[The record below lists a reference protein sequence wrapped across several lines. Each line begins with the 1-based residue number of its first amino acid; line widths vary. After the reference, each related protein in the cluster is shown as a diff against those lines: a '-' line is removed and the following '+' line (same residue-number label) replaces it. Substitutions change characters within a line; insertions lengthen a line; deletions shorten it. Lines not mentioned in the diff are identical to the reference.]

1 MHFFVACGLL
11 IAGLALYVDA
21 RPASADVAQKFDPN
35 AFGKSTFKSRKL
47 ISDKRPDK
55 MESQDDAIAAI
66 LFDKNL
72 TPQQKLDKLHK
83 LPGAEDD
90 TTETNEK
97 ELALLKK
104 MDDFFKWYKA
114 DIYDKASPKVKEALE
129 KMEAIFKKP
138 SQLKDVPEGE
148 VKRRME
154 AIAAPLNEMER
165 FEFGVSILKAV
176 SKLEKLGI
184 MADLEDLADEMHFF
198 VACGLLV
205 AGLAFNADA
214 RPASADVAQKFD
226 SNTFGK
232 STLKSR
238 KLISDKRPDKMESQD
253 DAIAAILFDKNLTPQ
268 QKLDKLHK
276 LPGAEDDTTE
286 TNEKELALLK
296 KMDDFFKWYKSDIY
310 DKASPKVKEALGKM
324 EDLFKK
330 PSQMNNAS
338 EDEVEKRMDAIAA
351 PLNDMEKFEFGI
363 SILKATSKLE
373 KLGILNDI
381 EDLAD
386 EST

>member
-11 IAGLALYVDA
+11 IAGLAFNADA

-35 AFGKSTFKSRKL
+35 AFGKSTLKSRKL
-47 ISDKRPDK
+47 ISEKRPDK

-66 LFDKNL
+66 LFDKDL

-104 MDDFFKWYKA
+104 
-114 DIYDKASPKVKEALE
+114 I
-129 KMEAIFKKP
+129 
-138 SQLKDVPEGE
+138 
-148 VKRRME
+148 
-154 AIAAPLNEMER
+154 
-165 FEFGVSILKAV
+165 
-176 SKLEKLGI
+176 
-184 MADLEDLADEMHFF
+184 
-198 VACGLLV
+198 
-205 AGLAFNADA
+205 
-214 RPASADVAQKFD
+214 
-226 SNTFGK
+226 
-232 STLKSR
+232 
-238 KLISDKRPDKMESQD
+238 
-253 DAIAAILFDKNLTPQ
+253 
-268 QKLDKLHK
+268 
-276 LPGAEDDTTE
+276 
-286 TNEKELALLK
+286 
-296 KMDDFFKWYKSDIY
+296 DDFFKWYKSDIY

-330 PSQMNNAS
+330 PSEMSSAS
-338 EDEVEKRMDAIAA
+338 EGEVEKRMDAIAA

-363 SILKATSKLE
+363 SILQATSKLE
-373 KLGILNDI
+373 KLGIMDDI